1 MDNLNQKIKHLVQK
15 GKEKGYLTYEELNDM
30 LPDDAD
36 ISPEKIDD
44 ILMML
49 DELGIDLI
57 DETEIESRDV
67 ADAEEAPV
75 FTEVDLEFG
84 EVPTI
89 TEKIDDPVRMYL
101 TQMGEIPLLTRDEEI
116 MLAKKIEITRKRF
129 LKKVLHSDL
138 SLSTC
143 LKILEDVNN
152 GELSFDRTLK
162 VNAMVDNCKDEILEQ
177 FPRSSK
183 ILKTILQKNKDDYLR
198 AKRKQTSE
206 KERIKL
212 ERIRKAEEEKRKGEE
227 EKQLKLKKKLE
238 DKGLIFSGE
247 WPETGLMEIVELK
260 NHPFMLGSQFH
271 PEFKSR
277 PHRPHPLFAA
287 FMGAAVGN

>member
-1 MDNLNQKIKHLVQK
+1 MESLNQKIKQLVQK
-15 GKEKGYLTYEELNDM
+15 GKEKGYLTYEELNDI

-67 ADAEEAPV
+67 IETEEGEPYP
-75 FTEVDLEFG
+75 EVELEFG

-101 TQMGEIPLLTRDEEI
+101 TQMGEIPLLNRDEEI

-138 SLSTC
+138 SLATC
-143 LKILEDVNN
+143 LRILEDVNN

-162 VNAMVDNCKDEILEQ
+162 VNAMVEGVTFWSTLWCTLWNSFRVFPILASG
-177 FPRSSK
+177 FF
-183 ILKTILQKNKDDYLR
+183 
-198 AKRKQTSE
+198 
-206 KERIKL
+206 RI
-212 ERIRKAEEEKRKGEE
+212 
-227 EKQLKLKKKLE
+227 
-238 DKGLIFSGE
+238 
-247 WPETGLMEIVELK
+247 
-260 NHPFMLGSQFH
+260 
-271 PEFKSR
+271 
-277 PHRPHPLFAA
+277 
-287 FMGAAVGN
+287 